1 MAGYYRPVDRDQA
14 YLVPPSMAEWL
25 PVEHPVWFVIEVV
38 GDLAPELKGFHA
50 RSVLGGI
57 GRAAYD
63 PTMLVTLLVYAMW
76 QGVRSSRQ
84 IEARC
89 HSDVAFRIVCAQDPP
104 DHSTIAR
111 FRQAHA
117 AQFAELFTQVLLLC
131 ARSGMGRF
139 GKVAIDG
146 TKVAGNASKDANVT
160 LVRVRV
166 LAEAEVVAGLAADAD
181 DDVDDD
187 ASPPR
192 ELRDRTKRRERL
204 ERVRAELEV
213 EQAALDKAEADK
225 QGRAEQY
232 LQEVA
237 AGTNSP
243 GRPPSRADSQEVART
258 RLARARAAQQAK
270 IDEDDVERAKP
281 LQQRTRVLG
290 PRPAPV
296 EQSARVR
303 RAADAVARAEHATG
317 IDEQGQADTASGKK
331 SKAGKTGGQDKPKP
345 AKRNVTDCDSRLM
358 PTRDGWLQG
367 FNVQAAVT
375 DDHLIVAVMVGN
387 NPSDTG
393 QATPMMQATQEA
405 ADTIAED
412 AGVDS
417 TIGDVLMDAGYDSEA
432 NLTAPGPSRLI
443 ANSKRHQQERN
454 AKTRPASGAPPA
466 DATPRQAMDHR
477 LRTPEGNATYRRR
490 GATVEPIF
498 GHLKEL
504 LGLRRFLTRGLAN
517 VTGEANLA
525 FATLNLRRLHTH
537 TAHTAGAW

>member
-1 MAGYYRPVDRDQA
+1 VDRDQV

-38 GDLAPELKGFHA
+38 RDLAPELKVFHA

-57 GRAAYD
+57 GRAGYD

-89 HSDVAFRIVCAQDPP
+89 HTDVAFRIVCAQDPP
-104 DHSTIAR
+104 DHSTISR

-117 AQFAELFTQVLLLC
+117 AQFSDLFTQVLLLC

-146 TKVAGNASKDANVT
+146 TKIAANAAKDANVT
-160 LVRVRV
+160 LDRIRVI
-166 LAEAEVVAGLAADAD
+166 AQAEVDAGLVADAD
-181 DDVDDD
+181 DDVNDD
-187 ASPPR
+187 APPPSA
-192 ELRDRTKRRERL
+192 LRDRTKRRERL
-204 ERVRAELEV
+204 ARVRTELEA

-225 QGRAEQY
+225 QARAKQYLEEVVADTNRQGRAPAGSDVVR
-232 LQEVA
+232 VA
-237 AGTNSP
+237 
-243 GRPPSRADSQEVART
+243 QARLE
-258 RLARARAAQQAK
+258 RERARQQKKIEDYAA
-270 IDEDDVERAKP
+270 ERAKP
-281 LQQRTRVLG
+281 LSERSRGALG
-290 PRPAPV
+290 QPPSTGDQAP
-296 EQSARVR
+296 RVR
-303 RAADAVARAEHATG
+303 RAVEALERAQHAAQKPAQRDAGRGRHA
-317 IDEQGQADTASGKK
+317 
-331 SKAGKTGGQDKPKP
+331 KTGEADEPKP

-375 DDHLIVAVMVGN
+375 DDHLVIAVTVGN

-393 QATPMMQATQEA
+393 QAVPMMNATQQA
-405 ADTIAED
+405 ADTITAHTGTD
-412 AGVDS
+412 T
-417 TIGDVLMDAGYDSEA
+417 TIGDVLMDAGYDSED

-443 ANSKRHQQERN
+443 ANSKRRQQERN
-454 AKTRPASGAPPA
+454 AKTQPASGPPPA
-466 DATPRQAMDHR
+466 NATPRQAMDHR
-477 LRTPEGNATYRRR
+477 LRTPEGITTYRRR
-490 GATVEPIF
+490 GATVEPTF
-498 GHLKEL
+498 GHLKEP

-517 VTGEANLA
+517 VTGEINLA

-537 TAHTAGAW
+537 IAHTAGAW